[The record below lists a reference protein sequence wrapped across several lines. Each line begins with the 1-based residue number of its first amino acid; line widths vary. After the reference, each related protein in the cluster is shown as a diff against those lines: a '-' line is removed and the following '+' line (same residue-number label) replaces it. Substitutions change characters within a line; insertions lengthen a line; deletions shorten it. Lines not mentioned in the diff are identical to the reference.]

1 MRRVPQLTADLDA
14 NTDER
19 KKAVEQDQHLRLMLK
34 LVKFEQTEEENN
46 ADRTWFLPVTVM
58 PDSIRSSIGAL
69 NQYLINPPTLDK
81 DPKQL
86 LRNARRRRAK
96 SPEYDSDGE
105 VVAPAPRVRRQ
116 RKEELQVYKS
126 AAYILDS
133 DDDEDVDAMFFEREA
148 MLRREMQAMAE
159 ASGTTM
165 RRAGTKKRKRKNQ
178 GIEPTPLAD
187 MDVNA
192 MEGDESDGDEG
203 SAGDDEDDGKGDDSD
218 DELRVRSRSV
228 VPSDDEEPAS
238 TTKRAR
244 MSLPPSSPA
253 GNDGVA
259 VTQPRRRRIVDSD
272 DDE

>member
-1 MRRVPQLTADLDA
+1 
-14 NTDER
+14 
-19 KKAVEQDQHLRLMLK
+19 MLK

-58 PDSIRSSIGAL
+58 PDSIKASIGAL
-69 NQYLINPPTLDK
+69 NQYLVDPPTLDK

-96 SPEYDSDGE
+96 SPEYDSEGE
-105 VVAPAPRVRRQ
+105 VIAPAPRARRP

-126 AAYILDS
+126 AAYIFDS
-133 DDDEDVDAMFFEREA
+133 DDDEDDDAMFFEREA

-165 RRAGTKKRKRKNQ
+165 RRAGTKKRKRKNK
-178 GIEPTPLAD
+178 GIEPMPLAD

-192 MEGDESDGDEG
+192 MDDEESDEG
-203 SAGDDEDDGKGDDSD
+203 SAGDDEGDGKGDESD
-218 DELRVRSRSV
+218 DELRVRSRSI

-238 TTKRAR
+238 STKRAR
-244 MSLPPSSPA
+244 VSLSPVSA
-253 GNDGVA
+253 ASDSGAA
-259 VTQPRRRRIVDSD
+259 VTQTRRRRIVDSD
-272 DDE
+272 EE